1 MKKKEGTF
9 FWTSYSDLMTSLF
22 FIMLILFV
30 LSSVLLGEKIIEVEE
45 AKAASE
51 EQLKNIKTIQEAVN
65 QLPKQ
70 YFEEDKSNQRWTLR
84 AEYTPKFKI
93 QDSDIT
99 QVNDTS
105 QLITVGNSLMNVVR
119 QLNQMKEDPK
129 YSEMNITYLVVIE
142 GMASKDSYYDNDGL
156 SYKRALSLYYLWKR
170 NGISFED
177 SQCEVQISGSG
188 IRGRGR
194 YNYDGHKPNEEI
206 KNQRII
212 IQIVPKI
219 SNLGEWLNEKKS
231 EDLIIE

>member
-1 MKKKEGTF
+1 MKRKEGTF

-22 FIMLILFV
+22 FIMFILFV
-30 LSSVLLGEKIIEVEE
+30 LSSVLLSEKIIEAED

-51 EQLKNIKTIQEAVN
+51 EQLKNIQTIQEAVN

-70 YFEEDKSNQRWTLR
+70 YFEEDKENQRWTLR
-84 AEYTPKFKI
+84 SEYTPKFKI

-99 QVNDTS
+99 QENDTC
-105 QLITVGNSLMNVVR
+105 QLIIIGNSLMNVVH
-119 QLNQMKEDPK
+119 QLNRMKEDPR

-142 GMASKDSYYDNDGL
+142 GMASKDNYYDNDGL

-194 YNYDGHKPNEEI
+194 YNFNGHNPKEES

-219 SNLGEWLNEKKS
+219 SNLGEWLKTKQ
-231 EDLIIE
+231 

>member
-1 MKKKEGTF
+1 VEKKEGAF

-22 FIMLILFV
+22 FIMFILFV
-30 LSSVLLGEKIIEVEE
+30 LSSVLLGEKIFEAEE

-51 EQLKNIKTIQEAVN
+51 EQLKNIQTIQEAVN
-65 QLPKQ
+65 QLPKK
-70 YFEEDKSNQRWTLR
+70 YFEEDKENQRWALR
-84 AEYTPKFKI
+84 SEYSPKFKI

-99 QVNDTS
+99 QENDTN
-105 QLITVGNSLMNVVR
+105 QLIMVGNSLMSVVH
-119 QLNQMKEDPK
+119 QLNLMKEDSR
-129 YSEMNITYLVVIE
+129 YSEMNITYLVIIE
-142 GMASKDSYYDNDGL
+142 GMASKDNYYDNDGL

-170 NGISFED
+170 NGISFEA

-194 YNYDGHKPNEEI
+194 YNHNGQKPKEES

-219 SNLGEWLNEKKS
+219 SNLGEWLKTRK
-231 EDLIIE
+231 